1 MARVL
6 SLFSPLGVMVSKLS
20 LIPSE
25 ADALTC
31 LLTLTR
37 DVPMKRSDFGTA
49 VTEASVN
56 VTFKP
61 TNSHYSFYRLAETRM
76 LHALRPSH

>member
-1 MARVL
+1 
-6 SLFSPLGVMVSKLS
+6 
-20 LIPSE
+20 
-25 ADALTC
+25 
-31 LLTLTR
+31 
-37 DVPMKRSDFGTA
+37 MKRSDFGTA